1 MKKQKTF
8 GETVGMEAKVPT
20 RLHRDDEV
28 VCSDGSVM
36 RAIDAYMDCKD
47 GYHSSGD
54 YAMDANAEIVTEVL
68 NGVVEWSDEYHTG
81 NSDYPDGCCHV
92 VDETSHLWNDRV
104 QEWVED
110 RHCGCGSIVNKIV
123 ETVCE
128 NVKGSDDCEPEY
140 HPNEYSCYTG
150 DGCCLYSMDL
160 GEIEEQIDVTNHDEL
175 MELHHRNELDDVL
188 DRIDRDF
195 CINRSRP
202 RRKNEETGHY
212 EEYGRETYMPYDHNR
227 DHPTFEIYT
236 MPGGQW
242 QWVVSKDRMDEL
254 VVDAIIQLCRK

>member
-1 MKKQKTF
+1 MEKQTTF
-8 GETVGMEAKVPT
+8 GAAVGMETEVQT
-20 RLHRDDEV
+20 RLHLDDFVE
-28 VCSDGSVM
+28 CSDGALVHL
-36 RAIDAYMDCKD
+36 RDAFTDCKD
-47 GYHSSGD
+47 GYHSSD
-54 YAMDANAEIVTEVL
+54 DDAMESNAAIATEVL

-81 NSDYPDGCCHV
+81 NSDYPDGCCHI

-104 QEWVED
+104 KEWAED
-110 RHCGCGSIVNKIV
+110 RHWASTDCLDKIV

-128 NVKGSDDCEPEY
+128 NIEGAFDCEPEFCA
-140 HPNEYSCYTG
+140 NEYSCYTG
-150 DGCCLYSMDL
+150 DGCCLFSMEL
-160 GEIEEQIDVTNHDEL
+160 GEIEEQIDVTCHDEL
-175 MELHHRNELDDVL
+175 MELHRRNELDDVL

-212 EEYGRETYMPYDHNR
+212 EPYGRETYRSGFDGDKYPS
-227 DHPTFEIYT
+227 FEVYT